1 MTPRSEENAHPGTRS
16 SSSPPQQTSSRSLAT
31 TPGPGHSGKHS
42 NPPHKAPAATST
54 SQTRIKSEY
63 DPYNVFHHN
72 INIEPATSAG

>member
-16 SSSPPQQTSSRSLAT
+16 SSSPPQQTSSRSLPT

-54 SQTRIKSEY
+54 SQTNTTPAASAPASEPTNSP
-63 DPYNVFHHN
+63 DWR
-72 INIEPATSAG
+72 G